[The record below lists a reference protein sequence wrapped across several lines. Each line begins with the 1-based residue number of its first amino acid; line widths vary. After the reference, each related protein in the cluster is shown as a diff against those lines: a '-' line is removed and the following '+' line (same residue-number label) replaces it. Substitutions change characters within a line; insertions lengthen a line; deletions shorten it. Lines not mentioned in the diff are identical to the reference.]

1 MVPPSRLCQRARA
14 QLIPRRRSSVGA
26 QRSGVEDVTR
36 SGSSLGCVAHFNR
49 HLPGAD
55 TLGPPSPEPSN
66 HQRKPLRWPPI
77 PHDEAATRPALDPP
91 ANMAAATDDQV
102 LIAHRAPFR
111 LVLKCD
117 GTVVRVTVSW
127 WRDRPQEPATNIGGQ
142 AGQRHAPVGGSSE
155 IHSLRRHEN
164 PGSTVG
170 RTYCPNRAHTA
181 SKAGSTE
188 RRGAD
193 RQICIVATSRI
204 APGTSEHD
212 APRGPAAPGRRL
224 RAPSCTCACWPVR
237 HSSRCRDPHVD
248 RCACRPTRA
257 RRRAAPD
264 RCEAR
269 LVEASEV
276 TGAQMAQ
283 DDRRVSVDAGFLPVI
298 ARQCLRA

>member
-1 MVPPSRLCQRARA
+1 VPPVARTERAQRGQLEPGSSGRRSPIMALSAKPSRYARSPVPRSGSPSQLRHSVRRRTSDLGVVNRCVRSGANRVKRPRRGSAVLCVLAGTGEREAPSTVSTRA

-36 SGSSLGCVAHFNR
+36 SGLSLGCVAHFNR

-127 WRDRPQEPATNIGGQ
+127 WRDRPQEPATNIGSEPGNATHPSGDRPRSIRSGATRTLADSRPTF
-142 AGQRHAPVGGSSE
+142 AG
-155 IHSLRRHEN
+155 
-164 PGSTVG
+164 VG
-170 RTYCPNRAHTA
+170 RLAGATA
-181 SKAGSTE
+181 AAAC
-188 RRGAD
+188 RRD
-193 RQICIVATSRI
+193 SR
-204 APGTSEHD
+204 
-212 APRGPAAPGRRL
+212 APRAPA
-224 RAPSCTCACWPVR
+224 
-237 HSSRCRDPHVD
+237 
-248 RCACRPTRA
+248 
-257 RRRAAPD
+257 
-264 RCEAR
+264 
-269 LVEASEV
+269 
-276 TGAQMAQ
+276 
-283 DDRRVSVDAGFLPVI
+283 SVAIPWC
-298 ARQCLRA
+298 Q